1 MDINK
6 VNAKDKNINL
16 HNKLYTI
23 CSQLKKEDKKH
34 LTTLHMTWISDF
46 KVHTRSNL
54 SVKGIVPDATFVV
67 CGRAVEDATH
77 VLLRAPGSSGN
88 SSALAWLIVMPLTTT
103 TLHRLRLPPA
113 HAPGVQ
119 HLRASLLLAFVETE
133 KCCVQQGSPPLSTP
147 SVVRRWLPNRRLDS
161 PPPFLSM
168 CLSVIC
174 ILLPLPSLCICQCL
188 KYASKALRRLQP

>member
-1 MDINK
+1 MNLKFWSLFFMDISK
-6 VNAKDKNINL
+6 VNAKDTHINL

-54 SVKGIVPDATFVV
+54 SVKGIIPDVTCAM

-77 VLLRAPGSSGN
+77 VLLRSPGSSGN
-88 SSALAWLIVMPLTTT
+88 SSALAWLIVSPLTTV
-103 TLHRLRLPPA
+103 TLHRLRLSHCSCAGSSIP
-113 HAPGVQ
+113 
-119 HLRASLLLAFVETE
+119 LCFFVGGFCRNGEMLCST
-133 KCCVQQGSPPLSTP
+133 GITPSSTP

-161 PPPFLSM
+161 HPLFYLCVYLSFVL
-168 CLSVIC
+168 CPLSLLSV
-174 ILLPLPSLCICQCL
+174 
-188 KYASKALRRLQP
+188 YANA

>member
-1 MDINK
+1 
-6 VNAKDKNINL
+6 
-16 HNKLYTI
+16 
-23 CSQLKKEDKKH
+23 
-34 LTTLHMTWISDF
+34 MTWISDF

-161 PPPFLSM
+161 PPPFYLCVYLSFVF
-168 CLSVIC
+168 CSLSPLSVYANAWNMLQKPYGVYNPKTMDQFSKYKRQLRYCAIQWTISWC
-174 ILLPLPSLCICQCL
+174 CLLFIIACVV
-188 KYASKALRRLQP
+188 

>member
-1 MDINK
+1 
-6 VNAKDKNINL
+6 V
-16 HNKLYTI
+16 T
-23 CSQLKKEDKKH
+23 C
-34 LTTLHMTWISDF
+34 
-46 KVHTRSNL
+46 
-54 SVKGIVPDATFVV
+54 VV
-67 CGRAVEDATH
+67 CGRAVEGATH
-77 VLLRAPGSSGN
+77 VLLRSPGSSGN
-88 SSALAWLIVMPLTTT
+88 SSALAWLIVSPLTTA
-103 TLHRLRLPPA
+103 TLHRLRLRPA
-113 HAPGVQ
+113 HASGVQ
-119 HLRASLLLAFVETE
+119 HLCASLLLAFVETE